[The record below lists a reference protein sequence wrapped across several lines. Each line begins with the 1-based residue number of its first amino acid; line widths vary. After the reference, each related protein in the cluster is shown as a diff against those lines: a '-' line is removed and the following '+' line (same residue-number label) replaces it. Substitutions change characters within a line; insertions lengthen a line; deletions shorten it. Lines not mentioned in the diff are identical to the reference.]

1 MTRFLFGLKLE
12 RKETHLEQRKV
23 SKHVVTRNLDADK
36 KLGTFELISLK
47 TFEKLLDALIKTIRR
62 FPIFKFSCL
71 Q

>member
-47 TFEKLLDALIKTIRR
+47 TFE
-62 FPIFKFSCL
+62 
-71 Q
+71 